1 MKKVLIA
8 AAVAGAFAAPSLMA
22 ADLSTN
28 IYWGQGLAFGD
39 NTTTT
44 AGVDSTTDIN
54 SIRTGGG
61 NRLMM
66 TWTDTL
72 DNGLGLTAYLSMGNL
87 GQADGGN
94 SGNNVAL
101 RNSNIAIS
109 GDFGRVAFGTNEH
122 FTETDMINDPLFA
135 DYANTAAAI
144 YQQSVGN
151 TGFAFVRRD
160 SRSVWWNS
168 NDMNGLTLKAAYIM
182 GVQASADA
190 DQDGHQIGVQYSSGP
205 LTVGVNQA
213 QYNDYNAAGAES
225 GAVARV
231 DPDNAA
237 AIIPGVSAAAVA
249 GTEASITSYRVHYDM
264 GIVMLKAGMW
274 QIEQSGLTGAGINE
288 DATAFEVT
296 GSTLFVSMPLSAGTL
311 YGEFTQTGDQDATT
325 AAGTQAL
332 VDSGSDAFD
341 IGFIMP
347 MNANVN
353 AFVKYGERETGIRYD
368 ATAGGTEYSELM
380 FGYQLIY

>member
-39 NTTTT
+39 NTTTN

-54 SIRTGGG
+54 SIRTDGG

-66 TWTDTL
+66 TWSDTL

-122 FTETDMINDPLFA
+122 FTETDMINDPLYA
-135 DYANTAAAI
+135 DYGNTAAAI
-144 YQQSVGN
+144 YQQSVGS

-225 GAVARV
+225 AGVAAI
-231 DPDNAA
+231 NAA
-237 AIIPGVSAAAVA
+237 GDDVELAAQADAVA

-288 DATAFEVT
+288 NATAFEVT

-325 AAGTQAL
+325 AAGTPA
-332 VDSGSDAFD
+332 
-341 IGFIMP
+341 
-347 MNANVN
+347 
-353 AFVKYGERETGIRYD
+353 
-368 ATAGGTEYSELM
+368 
-380 FGYQLIY
+380 

>member
-28 IYWGQGLAFGD
+28 IYWTQGLAFGD
-39 NTTTT
+39 STVTDGG
-44 AGVDSTTDIN
+44 ADVTTDIN

-94 SGNNVAL
+94 SGGSVNL
-101 RNSNIAIS
+101 RNSHIAIS

-135 DYANTAAAI
+135 DYENTAAAI
-144 YQQSVGN
+144 YSQEVGN
-151 TGFAFVRRD
+151 SGFRFVRRD

-225 GAVARV
+225 AAVAAI
-231 DPDNAA
+231 NAA
-237 AIIPGVSAAAVA
+237 GTDVELAAQADAVA

-274 QIEQSGLTGAGINE
+274 QIEQSGLTGAGINA

-296 GSTLFVSMPLSAGTL
+296 GTTLFVSMPLSAGTL

-325 AAGTQAL
+325 ATGTQAL

-380 FGYQLIY
+380 FGYQLMY

>member
-28 IYWGQGLAFGD
+28 LYWTQALAFGD
-39 NTTTT
+39 STVTD

-61 NRLMM
+61 NRLML
-66 TWTDTL
+66 TWSDTL

-87 GQADGGN
+87 AQADGGN
-94 SGNNVAL
+94 PAGGVNL
-101 RNSNIAIS
+101 RNSHIAIN
-109 GDFGRVAFGTNEH
+109 GDFGKVAFGTNEH

-135 DYANTAAAI
+135 DYNSTAAAI
-144 YQQSVGN
+144 YAQSVGN
-151 TGFAFVRRD
+151 TTFAFVRRD

-182 GVQASADA
+182 GTQASADA
-190 DQDGHQIGVQYSSGP
+190 DQDGHQIGIQYSSGP

-225 GAVARV
+225 AAVAAI
-231 DPDNAA
+231 DEAGTGIELAA
-237 AIIPGVSAAAVA
+237 QADAVA
-249 GTEASITSYRVHYDM
+249 GTEASITSYRVHYDLGM
-264 GIVMLKAGMW
+264 VMLKAGMW

-353 AFVKYGERETGIRYD
+353 AFVKYGERETGIRFD
-368 ATAGGTEYSELM
+368 ATDGGTEYSEIM
-380 FGYQLIY
+380 FGYQLMY